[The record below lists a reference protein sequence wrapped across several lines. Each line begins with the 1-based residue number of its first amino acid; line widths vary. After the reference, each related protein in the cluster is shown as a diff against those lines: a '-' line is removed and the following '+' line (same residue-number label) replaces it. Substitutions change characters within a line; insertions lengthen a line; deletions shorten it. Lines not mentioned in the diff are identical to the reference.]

1 MRKRFRNFCRR
12 LAWHLFNVLCITKDT
27 KLRNFQL
34 KLLHI
39 LLPCNPYLYKCGL
52 NEAEICM
59 ETTKNM
65 LHLFWNCS
73 IVHNIW
79 FAVKY
84 FFKDLCYYS
93 FI

>member
-52 NEAEICM
+52 SEAEICM

-65 LHLFWNCS
+65 LHLF
-73 IVHNIW
+73 
-79 FAVKY
+79 
-84 FFKDLCYYS
+84 
-93 FI
+93 